1 MSKVG
6 KKNKGNVFLDQISL
20 RKILMG
26 RVARFSKYHMGHTYT
41 KKNICCLSKIQM
53 QPRVLYF
60 TGQLCLQSKDR
71 GIHSEEI
78 SYSPPWV
85 PSHNSFYN
93 PLVLHMETQATLIAL
108 NQVINSSTP
117 ISFLTRK
124 DSHCE
129 VVSKK

>member
-1 MSKVG
+1 MSKVE
-6 KKNKGNVFLDQISL
+6 KNKGNVFLDQISL
-20 RKILMG
+20 RKTPMG

-41 KKNICCLSKIQM
+41 KKIFVVYLKFKCNQGSCI
-53 QPRVLYF
+53 F
-60 TGQLCLQSKDR
+60 TGQLYPQSKDR

-108 NQVINSSTP
+108 NQVIGSSTP
-117 ISFLTRK
+117 ILLLSRK
-124 DSHCE
+124 DSNCE
-129 VVSKK
+129 VVSKE